1 MINKCTP
8 PQNQR
13 GPRGAAVSSRLGVGA
28 LAEELSHCGA
38 VPRFHF
44 PLFLGASARSLGVLS
59 LTSHTHVCVLS
70 HFSDIWLCTNP
81 GAVARQAPLS
91 IGFSRQEYGRGY
103 SSSGW
108 SSHPGIKPVSPKAPA
123 LRHWKSPSYFMD
135 SIKEKSWVPCQGKKK
150 IRKCQKTLWHCV
162 KNLLFLSSPKPCC
175 GLPASLVHI
184 ASLHHY
190 TGQRQTC
197 SCIGMATWQRA
208 LHSMGHLKILSAS
221 LTWPTSKISKRIV
234 SLLGWRCHPDVMRVR
249 GNACV

>member
-91 IGFSRQEYGRGY
+91 MGFSRQEYGRGY
-103 SSSGW
+103 SSSRW

-150 IRKCQKTLWHCV
+150 NQEMSEDPLTLCEEPLVSLFPKTLLWI
-162 KNLLFLSSPKPCC
+162 
-175 GLPASLVHI
+175 ASFSGPYCII
-184 ASLHHY
+184 ASLY
-190 TGQRQTC
+190 RT
-197 SCIGMATWQRA
+197 ATDLFMHRHGHLAESSA
-208 LHSMGHLKILSAS
+208 LHGS
-221 LTWPTSKISKRIV
+221 SK
-234 SLLGWRCHPDVMRVR
+234 
-249 GNACV
+249 NT